1 MVPTTLELLAISA
14 GLEFLE
20 ALGLTGTVFSDC
32 QGLVKNLRHLHV
44 PPADPRW
51 PGYHLIRACVRHL
64 THPRRKLQ
72 WIRCHPNARGRP
84 ALGGTNLIGEYISRT
99 SMRGPPQLRPL
110 SPVYPFKSRSPSPIS
125 ASPRVPLARKTGTGP
140 RRVTPLSSAPSAA
153 R

>member
-84 ALGGTNLIGEYISRT
+84 ALGGTNL
-99 SMRGPPQLRPL
+99 MGP
-110 SPVYPFKSRSPSPIS
+110 RSFAPSPRS
-125 ASPRVPLARKTGTGP
+125 TPLNRGAHPPSVHHRGCHWPGRLALVHGGSRPSPRRPPP
-140 RRVTPLSSAPSAA
+140 RGKHIITFLLPI
-153 R
+153 